1 VNPALAAFLG
11 YSAEDRRDFF
21 EATADDFDTVP
32 TYVEKDFWVCLTL
45 DALYNG
51 PTTVERPRLLFKGGT
66 SLSKVFQVI
75 NRFSEDVDVVVFPE
89 DLGFTEERDPTA
101 SGLSRKKRG
110 QLVEEL
116 MAAASGYICGQLYT
130 DLQGALPSC
139 AVDIDEDDRERSTL
153 LVQYPTLYEQAA
165 DVYVRPRVKIEGGA
179 RSALA
184 PHAAQTIEPYV
195 ASRLPETNCSIDGVL
210 TLGAE
215 RTFWEKALILHAWH
229 CGHRDEGRVPEDR
242 HRLSR
247 HYYDVA
253 MMAIS
258 GIADAALA
266 DLPLLYRV
274 RDHNLMFFSSAWM
287 KFVEAV
293 PGSLRLLPQEGL
305 RDALEK
311 DYAAM
316 TGMILGTAPEFQT
329 IMSRLEALQR
339 RIDKLAV

>member
-1 VNPALAAFLG
+1 
-11 YSAEDRRDFF
+11 
-21 EATADDFDTVP
+21 
-32 TYVEKDFWVCLTL
+32 
-45 DALYNG
+45 
-51 PTTVERPRLLFKGGT
+51 
-66 SLSKVFQVI
+66 
-75 NRFSEDVDVVVFPE
+75 
-89 DLGFTEERDPTA
+89 
-101 SGLSRKKRG
+101 
-110 QLVEEL
+110 
-116 MAAASGYICGQLYT
+116 
-130 DLQGALPSC
+130 
-139 AVDIDEDDRERSTL
+139 
-153 LVQYPTLYEQAA
+153 
-165 DVYVRPRVKIEGGA
+165 
-179 RSALA
+179 
-184 PHAAQTIEPYV
+184 
-195 ASRLPETNCSIDGVL
+195 
-210 TLGAE
+210 
-215 RTFWEKALILHAWH
+215 
-229 CGHRDEGRVPEDR
+229 
-242 HRLSR
+242 
-247 HYYDVA
+247 